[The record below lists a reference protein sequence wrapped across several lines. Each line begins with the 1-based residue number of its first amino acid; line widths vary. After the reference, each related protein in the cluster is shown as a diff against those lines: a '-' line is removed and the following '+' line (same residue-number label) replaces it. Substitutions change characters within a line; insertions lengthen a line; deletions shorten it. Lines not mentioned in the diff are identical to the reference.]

1 MNALSLWRLSRDS
14 VLLPQPTLSSPGV
27 HSPGKAAATPLI
39 PGQAAGH
46 RSPSLPGPP
55 GGQSLS
61 RPWHDAAGPGY
72 SARRGPVGRAG
83 GRPQIR
89 HGWGKLSGFIQGVP
103 RQKCSRV
110 HCRSSSPLALQPP
123 SFAGQRPVLPF
134 TGSPRAQGAAGLLGQ
149 LPDELERQRWGRG
162 GGRPT
167 PSQAPSRI
175 CPGKEKRRRSPV

>member
-1 MNALSLWRLSRDS
+1 MQTATSSLPPLCCAQPMNALSLWRLSRDS
-14 VLLPQPTLSSPGV
+14 VLLPQPTLSSPGI

-46 RSPSLPGPP
+46 CSPSLPGPP

-110 HCRSSSPLALQPP
+110 HCRSSSPLALQP
-123 SFAGQRPVLPF
+123 FLCRPAA
-134 TGSPRAQGAAGLLGQ
+134 GSPLHRQSQGSGSSRAAG
-149 LPDELERQRWGRG
+149 P
-162 GGRPT
+162 
-167 PSQAPSRI
+167 APR
-175 CPGKEKRRRSPV
+175 